1 MADGAR
7 PGRDRPV
14 HVVLGRRRPALH
26 EPGDRGREQR
36 PGAPTTNRG
45 CPTEGIEHMTAEQWD
60 VRWHRIYTDA
70 LADFDERAA
79 REIANDE
86 TVIQFGLR
94 PEEASR

>member
-1 MADGAR
+1 
-7 PGRDRPV
+7 
-14 HVVLGRRRPALH
+14 
-26 EPGDRGREQR
+26 
-36 PGAPTTNRG
+36 
-45 CPTEGIEHMTAEQWD
+45 MTAEQWD